1 MLQFALLP
9 PQDTCLTQ
17 ATRDAYSQGV
27 LQGRAYTEKI
37 KTMLST
43 HEEGMAE
50 TSESGEEV
58 RLGGFR

>member
-1 MLQFALLP
+1 M
-9 PQDTCLTQ
+9 TQ

-27 LQGRAYTEKI
+27 LQGRSYAEKI
-37 KTMLST
+37 KTMLSA

-50 TSESGEEV
+50 FSESSEEA